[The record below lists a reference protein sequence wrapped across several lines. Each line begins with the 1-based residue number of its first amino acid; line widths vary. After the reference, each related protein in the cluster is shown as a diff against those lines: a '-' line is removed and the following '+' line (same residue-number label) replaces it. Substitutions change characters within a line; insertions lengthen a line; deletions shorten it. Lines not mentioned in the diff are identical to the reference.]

1 MSHADSTHNFLMLY
15 KIAGTEPYKMSS
27 SWCLPADFVL
37 DELPARKTFVSDPM
51 LIPQEKPFILA
62 GPEFNT
68 FK

>member
-1 MSHADSTHNFLMLY
+1 MHNDSKNDFLMLY
-15 KIAGTEPYKMSS
+15 KVIGNEPYKEYGSY
-27 SWCLPADFVL
+27 CLPAEFVL
-37 DELPARKTFVSDPM
+37 DDLLPKKSFVSEPM